1 MRRPEF
7 IARQGRRPSGW
18 LGEIVARVMA
28 RETVD
33 ANRVALDL
41 LDLEARDQLLEI
53 GFGHGATLRRAAE
66 IVTGGFIAGI
76 DHSDVMLRL
85 AKRRNAR
92 HLENGRMELMR
103 ATSERI
109 PYANDRFNKVFAVH
123 TIYFWERPQQH
134 LGEIR
139 RVIAPGGRL
148 VLGYDPLEDRRF
160 ASAFPASV
168 YLIRSIK
175 EIETLASD
183 CGFQAVRT
191 ETKEAPAGLMAW
203 TVTQKPEPARA

>member
-28 RETVD
+28 HETVD

-41 LDLEARDQLLEI
+41 LELKARDHVLEV

-66 IVTGGFIAGI
+66 TVTDGFVGGI

-85 AKRRNAR
+85 AKRRNAQNLR
-92 HLENGRMELMR
+92 IGRMELRR
-103 ATSERI
+103 AESERI

-123 TIYFWERPQQH
+123 MIYFWSRPELH
-134 LGEIR
+134 LGEIF
-139 RVIAPGGRL
+139 RVMAPGGRL
-148 VLGYDPLEDRRF
+148 VLGYHPLED
-160 ASAFPASV
+160 
-168 YLIRSIK
+168 
-175 EIETLASD
+175 
-183 CGFQAVRT
+183 
-191 ETKEAPAGLMAW
+191 
-203 TVTQKPEPARA
+203 